1 VREWKGGASGS
12 RRAADG
18 SGRGGVKPDD
28 PGAWLFARTTGGIRF
43 GLERTEELLAG
54 ADHPHRRFRSLHV
67 AGTNGKGSVSAL
79 CESVL
84 RIAHPGRT
92 VGMYTSPHLV
102 SFTERIRID
111 GRPISV
117 DRLAEAEA
125 RLRPEVERLE
135 ATFFEATT
143 ALAFLCFADAGVD
156 LAVVEVGLGGRLDS
170 TNVVDPLATAVTNVA
185 RDHTEYL
192 GESLEEIAWEKAG
205 IFKPGVPAVIGETAP
220 GPRDVLRRRAAEVGA
235 PLTEVDADR
244 AISDVRVDLDGTRF
258 RLESERWGSRPV
270 QIPLIGAHQARN
282 AALAAELLA
291 VLPDDVRPSWEAVE
305 AGFAAARWAGRMQVV
320 RQRGATW
327 IFDVAH
333 NPAGV
338 AALVDALDSIELPRP
353 VVLIAAILSDKAWDT
368 MLPPLLARAE
378 AAILT
383 VADSAPESRRWD
395 PEQVARVL
403 DVSIPVRVI
412 PNLPDALMRAET
424 LGPYGTLLV
433 TGSVHTVGDALGV
446 MGIPVV

>member
-1 VREWKGGASGS
+1 VRRRTGGAEESL
-12 RRAADG
+12 RAAD
-18 SGRGGVKPDD
+18 RWRRGVKPDD

-43 GLERTEELLAG
+43 GLERTEALLAG
-54 ADHPHRRFRSLHV
+54 AGDPHRRFRALHV

-84 RIAHPGRT
+84 RMAHPDLT
-92 VGMYTSPHLV
+92 IGMYTSPHLV
-102 SFTERIRID
+102 SFAERIRIG
-111 GRPISV
+111 GRAIDV
-117 DRLAEAEA
+117 ERLADAEA

-143 ALAFLCFADAGVD
+143 ALAFLCFAEADVD

-185 RDHTEYL
+185 RDHVEYL

-205 IFKPGVPAVIGETAP
+205 IFKPGVPAVIGETAS
-220 GPRDVLRRRAAEVGA
+220 GPREVLRRRAAEVGA

-258 RLESERWGSRPV
+258 RLDSEAWGSRDV
-270 QIPLIGAHQARN
+270 RIPLIGAHQARN

-291 VLPDDVRPSWEAVE
+291 VLPEDVRPSWEAVE
-305 AGFAAARWAGRMQVV
+305 AGFGAARWPGRMQVV

-338 AALVDALDSIELPRP
+338 AALTAALDSVDLPRP
-353 VVLIAAILSDKAWDT
+353 VVLIASILADKEWDE
-368 MLPPLLARAE
+368 MLPPLLARAD
-378 AAILT
+378 AAVLT
-383 VADSAPESRRWD
+383 VAESAPEARRWD
-395 PEQVARVL
+395 PEHVARSL
-403 DVSIPVRVI
+403 ATTIPVRVI
-412 PNLPDALMRAET
+412 PSLPDALMRAET
-424 LGPYGTLLV
+424 LAPYGTLLV
-433 TGSVHTVGDALGV
+433 TGSVHTVGDALAALE
-446 MGIPVV
+446 IPIV

>member
-1 VREWKGGASGS
+1 M
-12 RRAADG
+12 
-18 SGRGGVKPDD
+18 KPDD

-43 GLERTEELLAG
+43 GLERTEALLAG
-54 ADHPHRRFRSLHV
+54 AGDPHRRFRALHV

-79 CESVL
+79 CECAL
-84 RIAHPGRT
+84 RAAHPHLT

-102 SFTERIRID
+102 SFTERIRIG
-111 GRPISV
+111 GRPIQV
-117 DRLAEAEA
+117 ERLAEAEA

-143 ALAFLCFADAGVD
+143 ALAFHCFAEAGVD

-170 TNVVDPLATAVTNVA
+170 TNVLDPLATAVTSVA
-185 RDHTEYL
+185 RDHVEYL

-220 GPRDVLRRRAAEVGA
+220 GPREVLRRRAAEVGA

-244 AISDVRVDLDGTRF
+244 AVSDVRVDLDGTRF
-258 RLESERWGSRPV
+258 RLASERWGARELR
-270 QIPLIGAHQARN
+270 IPLIGAHQARN

-291 VLPDDVRPSWEAVE
+291 VLPEDVRPSWEAVE
-305 AGFAAARWAGRMQVV
+305 AGFAATRWPGRMQVV

-338 AALVDALDSIELPRP
+338 AALTAALDSVDLPRP
-353 VVLIAAILSDKAWDT
+353 VVLVASILADKEWDE
-368 MLPPLLARAE
+368 MLPPLLARAD

-383 VADSAPESRRWD
+383 VAESAPESRRWD
-395 PEQVARVL
+395 PEH
-403 DVSIPVRVI
+403 VSRSIEAPISIRVI
-412 PNLPDALMRAET
+412 PSLPDALMRAET
-424 LGPYGTLLV
+424 LAPYGTLLV
-433 TGSVHTVGDALGV
+433 TGSVHTVGDALAALR
-446 MGIPVV
+446 IPVF

>member
-1 VREWKGGASGS
+1 VREWNGGAAGF
-12 RRAADG
+12 RRAADRW
-18 SGRGGVKPDD
+18 GRGVRPDD

-43 GLERTEELLAG
+43 GLERTEALLAG
-54 ADHPHRRFRSLHV
+54 ADDPHRRFRSLHV

-79 CESVL
+79 CESAL
-84 RIAHPGRT
+84 RAAHPGRT
-92 VGMYTSPHLV
+92 IGMYTSPHLV
-102 SFTERIRID
+102 SFTERIRIG

-117 DRLAEAEA
+117 EALADAEA

-170 TNVVDPLATAVTNVA
+170 TNVIVPLATAVTNIGI
-185 RDHTEYL
+185 DHTEYL
-192 GESLEEIAWEKAG
+192 GDSLEEIAWEKAG

-220 GPRDVLRRRAAEVGA
+220 GPREVLRRRAAEVGA

-244 AISDVRVDLDGTRF
+244 AVSDVRIDLDGTRF
-258 RLESERWGSRPV
+258 RLASERWGSRELR
-270 QIPLIGAHQARN
+270 IPLIGAHQARN

-291 VLPDDVRPSWEAVE
+291 VLPDDVRPPWEAVE

-338 AALVDALDSIELPRP
+338 AALVDALDSIDLPRP
-353 VVLIAAILSDKAWDT
+353 VVLIAAILSDKAWET
-368 MLPPLLARAE
+368 MLPPLLARAD

-383 VADSAPESRRWD
+383 VAESAPESRRWD
-395 PEQVARVL
+395 PELVSRSL
-403 DVSIPVRVI
+403 DAPISIRVI
-412 PNLPDALMRAET
+412 PALGDALMRAET
-424 LGPYGTLLV
+424 LAPYGTLVV
-433 TGSVHTVGDALGV
+433 TGSVHTVGDALGA
-446 MGIPVV
+446 MGISVV

>member
-1 VREWKGGASGS
+1 MREWDGGGAGS
-12 RRAADG
+12 CRSADR
-18 SGRGGVKPDD
+18 SGRGVKPDD

-54 ADHPHRRFRSLHV
+54 ADHPHRRFRALHV

-84 RIAHPGRT
+84 RAAHPGRT
-92 VGMYTSPHLV
+92 IGLYTSPHLV
-102 SFTERIRID
+102 SFAERIRIG
-111 GRPISV
+111 GRAIGL

-143 ALAFLCFADAGVD
+143 ALAFLAFADAGAD

-192 GESLEEIAWEKAG
+192 GESLEEIAFEKAG
-205 IFKPGVPAVIGETAP
+205 IFKPGIPAVIGETAP
-220 GPRDVLRRRAAEVGA
+220 GPREVLRRCAADVGA
-235 PLTEVDADR
+235 PLVEVDGDR
-244 AISDVRVDLDGTRF
+244 AISDVRMGLEGTRF
-258 RLESERWGSRPV
+258 RLASERWGARELR
-270 QIPLIGAHQARN
+270 IPLIGAHQARN

-291 VLPDDVRPSWEAVE
+291 VLPEDVRPSWEAVE
-305 AGFAAARWAGRMQVV
+305 AGFADARWAGRMQVV

-327 IFDVAH
+327 MFDVAH

-338 AALVDALDSIELPRP
+338 AALADALDAVDLPRP
-353 VVLIAAILSDKAWDT
+353 VVLITAILADKAWDE
-368 MLPPLLARAE
+368 MLPPLLARAD

-383 VADSAPESRRWD
+383 VADSAPGNRRWD
-395 PEQVARVL
+395 PEQVARSL
-403 DVSIPVRVI
+403 DASVPVRVI
-412 PNLPDALMRAET
+412 PRLEDALMRAET
-424 LGPYGTLLV
+424 LAPYGTLLV

-446 MGIPVV
+446 LGIPVG